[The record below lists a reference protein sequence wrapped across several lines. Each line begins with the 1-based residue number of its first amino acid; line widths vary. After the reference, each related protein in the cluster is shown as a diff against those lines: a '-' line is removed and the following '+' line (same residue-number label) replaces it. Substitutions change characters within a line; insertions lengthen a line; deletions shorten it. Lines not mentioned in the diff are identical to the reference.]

1 MKLFSEKMSP
11 LGAVNLDSIQKLF
24 TITELDDISVFVRE
38 TAQNSWDAR
47 IMTAEKIGAGIDLDY
62 KITQITA
69 DLQTSFDKFFFKEAN
84 ANIKRNIER
93 HTRKGQTMLI
103 VQDKGTIGLAGPTI
117 ATERGIRNNYVA
129 FLLNIGQEHHDATS
143 GGAFGFGKSVFFRAS
158 VPKTI
163 LIYTRTKNAA
173 EQIESRLIGVTLNR
187 TPGDTQHTGRHW
199 WCEPA
204 VVNGQDVP
212 RPIIGDKAD
221 KLGEI
226 LGFKVYTGDETGTAI
241 AVIGPEFE
249 NLKRVGH
256 TNPDPKQLADCIAE
270 AANFWYWPRMEGGGK
285 QDGKLR
291 CKVWHENNQ
300 AVPFDY
306 AETAPFK
313 AYKDCLAVIQKA
325 VASGGNSGLTNNPFQ
340 QFHEIKYQYKRVG
353 YLCLTKYLR
362 TDRQPFKSRIV
373 DPDTGTV
380 MSHPLGAIL
389 WKTVNEEA
397 TNRHVAL
404 IRSPGQVIQYLR
416 LPECS
421 DNMMEYAAVFLLHP
435 EGANGGELL
444 QYFTKSEPAAHD
456 RWESNNNAGPVANTL
471 NKIKELVRDF
481 ARPESQGASSPA
493 SGLGNVSSSLASLW
507 SSGEGSGGL
516 KVRRGGGGGG
526 GGGTAS
532 KIKVKPG
539 KLYAMEGVNYVSIQ
553 FSAPDLEGWSATVKA
568 TVKSV
573 LYGGGNDDIDEGEE
587 GSPRLVG
594 WFDHEPAAG
603 TLKEISSKALSSSP
617 AFTIEQ
623 AYEGRPLYALFRAPS
638 KYWAEFNILTTNG

>member
-11 LGAVNLDSIQKLF
+11 TGTINLEAIQKLF

-47 IMTAEKIGAGIDLDY
+47 KDKNLKPCIDVEY
-62 KITQITA
+62 IVRNVSA
-69 DLQTSFDKFFFKEAN
+69 DLQRNFDKVLFADAGGE
-84 ANIKRNIER
+84 IR
-93 HTRKGQTMLI
+93 RKLQRYTCAGQTYLI
-103 VQDKGTIGLAGPTI
+103 VRDKGTVGLAGPTL

-129 FLLNIGQEHHDATS
+129 FLLNIGQEHTDASS

-158 VPKTI
+158 APKTI
-163 LIYTRTKNAA
+163 LIYTRTRNAA
-173 EQIESRLIGVTLNR
+173 EQLESRFIGVTLHK
-187 TPGDTQHTGRHW
+187 TPGDTAHTGRHW
-199 WCEPA
+199 WCEPDVA
-204 VVNGQDVP
+204 DGQAIP
-212 RPIIGDKAD
+212 RPIVGSQAD
-221 KLGEI
+221 KFGELLGI
-226 LGFKVYTGDETGTAI
+226 KPYTGDETGTSI
-241 AVIGPEFE
+241 VVIGPEFE
-249 NLKRVGH
+249 NLKRVGQ
-256 TNPDPKQLADCIAE
+256 TQPDPKQLAECLAE
-270 AANFWYWPRMEGGGK
+270 AANFWYWPRMEGGGAL
-285 QDGKLR
+285 DGKLQ
-291 CKVWHENNQ
+291 CKVWHENTLI
-300 AVPFDY
+300 VPFDY
-306 AETAPFK
+306 SETAPFK

-325 VASGGNSGLTNNPFQ
+325 VSAAGNPGITNNSFQ

-362 TDRQPFKSRIV
+362 ADRQPFKSRIV

-380 MSHPLGAIL
+380 MSHPLGTIL

-397 TNRHVAL
+397 TNRHAAL

-421 DNMMEYAAVFLLHP
+421 DNMMEYAAVFFLHP
-435 EGANGGELL
+435 EGANGGEIL
-444 QYFTKSEPAAHD
+444 QHFTKSEPAAHD

-481 ARPESQGASSPA
+481 ARPESQGASSSA

-516 KVRRGGGGGG
+516 KVKKGGGGGDG
-526 GGGTAS
+526 SKS

-539 KLYAMEGVNYVSIQ
+539 KLYAIEGVNYVSIQ

-594 WFDHEPAAG
+594 WFDNEPTTG
-603 TLKEISSKALSSSP
+603 SLQEISSKALSSSP

-623 AYEGRPLYALFRAPS
+623 AYEGKPLYALFLAPS
-638 KYWAEFNILTTNG
+638 KYWAEFNILSTNG

>member
-11 LGAVNLDSIQKLF
+11 LGMVNLDAIQKLF

-47 IMTAEKIGAGIDLDY
+47 KDKNYKPDIDLEY
-62 KITQITA
+62 RVGIITS
-69 DLQTSFDKFFFKEAN
+69 DLQDSFDKTFFVDAQGE
-84 ANIKRNIER
+84 IKRKIQR
-93 HTRKGQTMLI
+93 YTRKDQTYLI
-103 VQDKGTIGLAGPTI
+103 VQDKGTVGLAGPTL
-117 ATERGIRNNYVA
+117 ATEKGIRNNFVA
-129 FLLNIGQEHHDATS
+129 FLLNIGQEHNDANS

-158 VPKTI
+158 TPKTI
-163 LIYTRTKNAA
+163 LIYSRTWNAD
-173 EQIESRLIGVTLNR
+173 EKLESRFIGVTLHR
-187 TPGDTQHTGRHW
+187 TPGDTTHTGRHW

-204 VVNGQDVP
+204 MANGQAVP
-212 RPIIGDKAD
+212 RPIIGKEAD
-221 KLGEI
+221 KLVEI
-226 LGFKVYTGDETGTAI
+226 LGIKAYKDDETGTCI
-241 AVIGPEFE
+241 VVIGPEFD
-249 NLKRVGH
+249 NLKRNGQH
-256 TNPDPKQLADCIAE
+256 TPDSKQLAECIAE
-270 AANFWYWPRMEGGGK
+270 AANFWYWPRMEGSGS

-291 CKVWHENNQ
+291 CKVWHEN
-300 AVPFDY
+300 APIIPFDY

-313 AYKDCLAVIQKA
+313 AYKDCLAAIQKA
-325 VASGGNSGLTNNPFQ
+325 VAAAGNSGITNNAFQ

-362 TDRQPFKSRIV
+362 ADRQPFKSRIV
-373 DPDTGTV
+373 NPDTGVV
-380 MSHPLGAIL
+380 MSHPLGSIL
-389 WKTVNEEA
+389 WKTLNEEA

-404 IRSPGQVIQYLR
+404 VRGPGQVIQYLR

-421 DNMMEYAAVFLLHP
+421 DNMMEYAGVFFLHP

-471 NKIKELVRDF
+471 SKIKELVRDF
-481 ARPESQGASSPA
+481 ARPESQGASSSA

-507 SSGEGSGGL
+507 SYGEGPGWR
-516 KVRRGGGGGG
+516 KKTRGGGGGG
-526 GGGTAS
+526 GGATS

-539 KLYAMEGVNYVSIQ
+539 KLFAIEGVNYVSIQ
-553 FSAPDLEGWSATVKA
+553 FSAPDLDGWSATVKA

-573 LYGGGNDDIDEGEE
+573 LYGGGNDDIDEDEE
-587 GSPRLVG
+587 GSPRLIG
-594 WFDHEPAAG
+594 WFEQEPSTG
-603 TLKEISSKALSSSP
+603 TLKMISSLALSTSP

-623 AYEGRPLYALFRAPS
+623 AYEGKPLYALFLAPS

>member
-11 LGAVNLDSIQKLF
+11 TGTINLDAIQKLF

-47 IMTAEKIGAGIDLDY
+47 KDKNSKLDIDLDY
-62 KITQITA
+62 KVGKISP
-69 DLQTSFDKFFFKEAN
+69 DLQKSFDKTFFADATAE
-84 ANIKRNIER
+84 IKNKIQRY
-93 HTRKGQTMLI
+93 TREGQTYLI
-103 VQDKGTIGLAGPTI
+103 VQDKGTVGLAGPTL
-117 ATERGIRNNYVA
+117 ATEKGIRNNYVA
-129 FLLNIGQEHHDATS
+129 FLLNIGQEHNDASS

-158 VPKTI
+158 TPKTI
-163 LIYTRTKNAA
+163 LIYTRTRNA
-173 EQIESRLIGVTLNR
+173 EEKLESRFIGVTLHK
-187 TPGDTQHTGRHW
+187 TPGDTAHTGRHW
-199 WCEPA
+199 WCEPGVA
-204 VVNGQDVP
+204 NGQAIP
-212 RPIIGDKAD
+212 RPIIGSEAD
-221 KLGEI
+221 KLGEL
-226 LGFKVYTGDETGTAI
+226 LGIKAYTGDETGTSI
-241 AVIGPEFE
+241 AVIGPEFD
-249 NLKRVGH
+249 NLKRIGQNH
-256 TNPDPKQLADCIAE
+256 PDSKQLADCIAE
-270 AANFWYWPRMEGGGK
+270 AANFWYWPRMEGGGA

-291 CKVWHENNQ
+291 CKVWHENSQ
-300 AVPFDY
+300 VIPFDY

-325 VASGGNSGLTNNPFQ
+325 VAAGGNSGLTNNPFQ

-362 TDRQPFKSRIV
+362 TDRQPFKSRIL
-373 DPDTGTV
+373 DPDSGAV
-380 MSHPLGAIL
+380 MSHPLGTIL
-389 WKTVNEEA
+389 WKTMNEEA

-421 DNMMEYAAVFLLHP
+421 DNMMEYAAVFFLHP

-481 ARPESQGASSPA
+481 ARPESQGASSSA

-516 KVRRGGGGGG
+516 RGRRGGGGGG
-526 GGGTAS
+526 GGGATS

-539 KLYAMEGVNYVSIQ
+539 KLFAIEGVNYVSIQ

-594 WFDHEPAAG
+594 WFDQEPSTG
-603 TLKEISSKALSSSP
+603 TLKEIRARAMSTSP
-617 AFTIEQ
+617 AFTIAQ
-623 AYEGRPLYALFRAPS
+623 AYEGQTLCALFLAPS
-638 KYWAEFNILTTNG
+638 KYWAEFNILSTNG

>member
-47 IMTAEKIGAGIDLDY
+47 IMTADKIGAGIDLDY
-62 KITQITA
+62 KITQISA
-69 DLQTSFDKFFFKEAN
+69 DLQTAFDKFFFKDAN
-84 ANIKRNIER
+84 GNIKRNIER

-103 VQDKGTIGLAGPTI
+103 VQDKGTVGLAGPTI
-117 ATERGIRNNYVA
+117 ATERGISNNYVA

-187 TPGDTQHTGRHW
+187 IPGDTQHTGRHW

-256 TNPDPKQLADCIAE
+256 TNQDSKLLADCIAE

-291 CKVWHENNQ
+291 CKVWHEKNL
-300 AVPFDY
+300 VIPFDY

-313 AYKDCLAVIQKA
+313 AYKECLSVIQKA
-325 VASGGNSGLTNNPFQ
+325 VASGGNPGLTNTPFQ

-362 TDRQPFKSRIV
+362 ADRQPFKSRIV

-380 MSHPLGAIL
+380 MSHPLGSIL

-421 DNMMEYAAVFLLHP
+421 DNMMEYAAVFFLHP

-526 GGGTAS
+526 DGGAAS

-539 KLYAMEGVNYVSIQ
+539 KLYAIEGVNYVSIQ

-603 TLKEISSKALSSSP
+603 TLKEISSKALSTSP

-623 AYEGRPLYALFRAPS
+623 VYEGRPLYALFRAPS

>member
-11 LGAVNLDSIQKLF
+11 LGMVNLDSIQKLF

-47 IMTAEKIGAGIDLDY
+47 KDKNSKLDIDLDY
-62 KITQITA
+62 KVGKISP
-69 DLQTSFDKFFFKEAN
+69 DLQRSFDKTFFAD
-84 ANIKRNIER
+84 ATVDIKNKIQRY
-93 HTRKGQTMLI
+93 TREGQTYLI
-103 VQDKGTIGLAGPTI
+103 VQDKGTVGLAGPTL
-117 ATERGIRNNYVA
+117 ATEKGIRNNYVA
-129 FLLNIGQEHHDATS
+129 FLLNIGQEHNDATS

-158 VPKTI
+158 TPKTI
-163 LIYTRTKNAA
+163 LIYTRTKNAD
-173 EQIESRLIGVTLNR
+173 EKLESRFVGVTLHK

-199 WCEPA
+199 WCEPGVA
-204 VVNGQDVP
+204 NGQSIP
-212 RPIIGDKAD
+212 RPIIGSEAD
-221 KLGEI
+221 KLGEL
-226 LGFKVYTGDETGTAI
+226 LGIKAYTGDETGTSI
-241 AVIGPEFE
+241 AVIGPEFD
-249 NLKRVGH
+249 NLKRIGQNH
-256 TNPDPKQLADCIAE
+256 PDSQHLADCLAE
-270 AANFWYWPRMEGGGK
+270 AANFWYWPRMEGGGA

-291 CKVWHENNQ
+291 CKVWHEKNLIT
-300 AVPFDY
+300 PFDY

-362 TDRQPFKSRIV
+362 ADRQPFKSRIV

-380 MSHPLGAIL
+380 MSHPLGSIL
-389 WKTVNEEA
+389 WKTINEEA

-421 DNMMEYAAVFLLHP
+421 DNMMEYAAVFFLHP

-481 ARPESQGASSPA
+481 ARPESQGASSSA

-516 KVRRGGGGGG
+516 KVKHGGGGGG
-526 GGGTAS
+526 GGGAAS

-539 KLYAMEGVNYVSIQ
+539 KLYAIEGVNYVSIQ

-594 WFDHEPAAG
+594 WLDHEPATG
-603 TLKEISSKALSSSP
+603 TLKEISSKALSTSP
-617 AFTIEQ
+617 AFTIDQ